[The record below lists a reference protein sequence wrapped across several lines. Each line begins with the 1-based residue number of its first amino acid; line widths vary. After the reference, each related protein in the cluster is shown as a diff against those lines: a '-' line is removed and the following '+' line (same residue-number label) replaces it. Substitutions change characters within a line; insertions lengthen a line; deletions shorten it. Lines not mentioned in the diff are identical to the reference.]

1 MQAVKEGNKRGEGGT
16 ENKREKGGGRDR
28 ERREGKSDG
37 NSDRFSADK
46 WLQNTANISI
56 DTFLL
61 SLS

>member
-1 MQAVKEGNKRGEGGT
+1 MKEGNKRGEGGT
-16 ENKREKGGGRDR
+16 ENEMEKGGGRDR
-28 ERREGKSDG
+28 ERRDGKSDG

-46 WLQNTANISI
+46 WQNTANISI